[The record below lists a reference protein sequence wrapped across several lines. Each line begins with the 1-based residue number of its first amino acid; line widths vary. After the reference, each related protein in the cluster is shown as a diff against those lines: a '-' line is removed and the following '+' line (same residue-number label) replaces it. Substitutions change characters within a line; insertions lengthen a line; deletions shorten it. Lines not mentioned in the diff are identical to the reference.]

1 MQTTKD
7 ELGGGVKQE
16 GAVGADEA
24 TLTVNNGKRVWKIT
38 KSALPEEG
46 FGSFITH

>member
-1 MQTTKD
+1 MQTSKD

-24 TLTVNNGKRVWKIT
+24 ALAVNNGKRVWKIP
-38 KSALPEEG
+38 KCAPPEEG